1 MILPGDGVYYTSET
15 MVGQFSKSLRR
26 NIKRILYERFR
37 LVILRGQ
44 VVLQMET
51 MRQLTTRDSIRVC
64 SLEAVAAEIHMHAI
78 PGSVAELGVYQGD
91 FAKYIQSAFSDRT
104 LYLFDT
110 FEGFNEKDTSVD
122 AGRGF
127 SSGTED
133 FSNTTVEMVLKK
145 MASPQSVVVR
155 KGYFPKSLLDSD
167 REENFAFVSI
177 DTDLYQP
184 MYEGLEF
191 FYPRLSSGG
200 YIFLH
205 DFNNKDYPGAR
216 AAVTQYCRE
225 HGVGYFPLVDPCGTA
240 VISKG

>member
-1 MILPGDGVYYTSET
+1 MA
-15 MVGQFSKSLRR
+15 GQFSKSARR

-44 VVLQMET
+44 VVLKMDT

-64 SLEAVAAEIHMHAI
+64 SLEAVAEEIRTHSI
-78 PGSVAELGVYQGD
+78 PGSVAELGVYQGQ
-91 FAKYIQSAFSDRT
+91 FAQYIQAAFPDRT

-110 FEGFNEKDTSVD
+110 FEGFSDKDKSVD
-122 AGRGF
+122 VGGGF
-127 SSGTED
+127 SSATED
-133 FSNTTVEMVLKK
+133 FSDTTVDLVLEN
-145 MASPQSVVVR
+145 MPSPQSVVIR
-155 KGYFPKSLLDSD
+155 KGYFPETLLDSD
-167 REENFAFVSI
+167 REEKFAFVSI
-177 DTDLYQP
+177 DTDLYKP

-216 AAVTQYCRE
+216 AAVTEYCRK
-225 HGVGYFPLVDPCGTA
+225 HSVGYFPLVDPCGTA